1 MLKIALI
8 SEHASPLASPGS
20 IDCGGQNVYVAHL
33 AVELARLGYEVDV
46 FTRRDSPE
54 LEEVQ
59 PWVDNVRVI
68 HVPAGPPSFV
78 PKEQMLPWMDD
89 FARFMIDFA
98 EAEPV
103 PYDLVHANF
112 FMSGLVAQRVR
123 DVLEIP
129 YVVTFHA
136 LGMVRRQCQGEA
148 DRFPAERLLIE
159 QRLMQDAD
167 LIIAECPQ
175 DRLDMERHYGAHRER
190 IEIVPCGFDPQELW
204 PARDVA
210 RHKLGLDP
218 DDFILLQLG
227 RMVPRKGVDNVIESL
242 AVLRDRFGILATLLV
257 VGGHPVTDASEMARL
272 QALTFSL
279 DLQDQVLFTGQQPR
293 SELAYYYSAADVFV
307 TTPWYEPFG
316 ITPLEA
322 MACGTPVIG
331 AAVGGIKTTVQ
342 EGVTGYLVPPRNPEA
357 LADRLALLHND
368 PEHAQRLGREGW
380 RRAHKLY
387 TWHSVAERVAVI
399 YEKVAAMR
407 EREIALL
414 PAVAQNGLAS
424 ASIHQLTT
432 R

>member
-1 MLKIALI
+1 MLKVAMI

-20 IDCGGQNVYVAHL
+20 VDCGGQNVYVAHL

-54 LEEVQ
+54 LAEIQ
-59 PWVDNVRVI
+59 PWVDKVRVI

-78 PKEQMLPWMDD
+78 PKEQMLPWMED
-89 FARFMIDFA
+89 FARFMIDFV
-98 EAEPV
+98 EAQPV
-103 PYDLVHANF
+103 PYDLLHANF
-112 FMSGLVAQRVR
+112 FMSGLVAQHVR
-123 DVLEIP
+123 AVLDIP
-129 YVVTFHA
+129 FVITFHA

-148 DRFPAERLLIE
+148 DRFPAERLIIE
-159 QRLMQDAD
+159 RHLMEDAD
-167 LIIAECPQ
+167 CIIAECPQ
-175 DRLDMERHYGAHRER
+175 DRLDMERHYGAKRNR
-190 IEIVPCGFDPQELW
+190 IEIVPCGFDPVELW
-204 PARDVA
+204 PAHDVA
-210 RHKLGLDP
+210 RRKLGLGA

-242 AVLRDRFGILATLLV
+242 AVLRDRNAIQAKLLV
-257 VGGHPVTDASEMARL
+257 VGGHPETDAPEMARL
-272 QALTFSL
+272 QALTAL
-279 DLQDQVLFTGQQPR
+279 HGLQRQVIFTGQQPR

-342 EGVTGYLVPPRNPEA
+342 EGVTGYLVPPKNPEA
-357 LADRLALLHND
+357 LAERLALLHND
-368 PEHAQRLGREGW
+368 PAHAHRLGQEGW

-387 TWHSVAERVAVI
+387 TWHSVAERVAAI
-399 YEKVAAMR
+399 YERVAAR
-407 EREIALL
+407 EAASVL
-414 PAVAQNGLAS
+414 PAMAQTGLAS
-424 ASIHQLTT
+424 AVIHQLIT